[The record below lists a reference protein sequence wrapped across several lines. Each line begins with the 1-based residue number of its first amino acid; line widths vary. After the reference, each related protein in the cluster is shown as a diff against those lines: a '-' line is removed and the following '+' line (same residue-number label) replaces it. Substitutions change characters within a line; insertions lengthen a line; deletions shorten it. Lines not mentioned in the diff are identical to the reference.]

1 MDSAPQASFHGVVD
15 SACGNA
21 REHMKYTWTSFSL
34 LFGCA
39 DHFSFCLPVTSL
51 TNLRDSAA
59 TPRSQEMSQDAP
71 GTPTIFVMAATLT
84 SKADLKAW
92 YRANNPTLRSH
103 GLSCPKALY
112 KEMKRDL
119 RGRFRTMVAIVF
131 YSVTSTTRITNGQ
144 SVSAIHVLFKLSVLF
159 YEWAH
164 GCHSASV
171 ASCLVK
177 VFFCGPSAGS

>member
-1 MDSAPQASFHGVVD
+1 MDFVLVVI
-15 SACGNA
+15 
-21 REHMKYTWTSFSL
+21 
-34 LFGCA
+34 CA

-71 GTPTIFVMAATLT
+71 GTPTTFVMAATLT
-84 SKADLKAW
+84 SEADLKAW
-92 YRANNPTLRSH
+92 YLANNPTLRSY
-103 GLSCPKALY
+103 GLSCQPALY

-119 RGRFRTMVAIVF
+119 RGRFRTTVAIVF

-144 SVSAIHVLFKLSVLF
+144 SVSAIHVLLSVLF